1 MDKSLVAY
9 FSASGK
15 TRKVAQR
22 LSEAVG
28 ADIYEIVPETPYT
41 KKDLEWMHKSSRS
54 SVEMKDLN
62 SRPAI
67 KGDLPKV
74 QDYDVIYVGFPI
86 WWYTAPTIIRTFL
99 EAYDFTDKIIV
110 YFATSGGTDVM
121 QATLDLME
129 VLDGKGK
136 TRGGILMNSK
146 ITNQM
151 LETWIRSLQLP

>member
-41 KKDLEWMHKSSRS
+41 KKDLDWMDKSSRS
-54 SVEMKDLN
+54 SVEMKDLS

-86 WWYTAPTIIRTFL
+86 WWYREPSIIDTFL
-99 EAYDFTDKIIV
+99 ESCDFDGKKIV
-110 YFATSGGTDVM
+110 PFATSGSSRM
-121 QATLDLME
+121 
-129 VLDGKGK
+129 GK
-136 TRGGILMNSK
+136 TAERLAVIAKGADVAEGKRFSARAGAEKLRKWALSQNV
-146 ITNQM
+146 
-151 LETWIRSLQLP
+151 

>member
-41 KKDLEWMHKSSRS
+41 KKDLDWMDKSSRS

-86 WWYTAPTIIRTFL
+86 WWYREPSIIDTFL
-99 EAYDFTDKIIV
+99 ESCDFDGKKIV
-110 YFATSGGTDVM
+110 PFATSGSSR
-121 QATLDLME
+121 ME
-129 VLDGKGK
+129 KPPKD
-136 TRGGILMNSK
+136 
-146 ITNQM
+146 
-151 LETWIRSLQLP
+151 